1 MYKVGITGG
10 IGSGKS
16 TVCEMLASRGVAVYT
31 ADERAKALMA
41 TDAALRSSIIEAFGS
56 DAYTAEGLNRGF
68 LAANVFASPEA
79 LARLN
84 GLVHPA
90 VMTDF
95 EAWAEQQEGDYVVL
109 ESAILFEAALDDRVD
124 VSVAVM
130 APEALR
136 LERAMARDGASE
148 EQIRA
153 RMRNQLSDEERNVRA
168 KFTIVNIVLDDLEE
182 DVEQLHRR
190 LCYDARAAQRQSR

>member
-16 TVCEMLASRGVAVYT
+16 TVCEMLAGRGVAVYT

-56 DAYTAEGLNRGF
+56 DAYTAEGLNRDF

-90 VMTDF
+90 VMADF